1 MVGSHLEFGDAYQS
15 LSTAPSPSTE
25 MMAPSSSESSLHF
38 VSDSLLCC
46 HYLTVMALSL
56 SKSAFYILLGLSIV
70 MSTGSPSSHV
80 YNHGASGGE
89 GI

>member
-1 MVGSHLEFGDAYQS
+1 MSNPPN
-15 LSTAPSPSTE
+15 PSRE

-38 VSDSLLCC
+38 FSDSLLCC
-46 HYLTVMALSL
+46 HCLTVMALSL

-70 MSTGSPSSHV
+70 MSMGSPSSHV
-80 YNHGASGGE
+80 YNHDTSEGE